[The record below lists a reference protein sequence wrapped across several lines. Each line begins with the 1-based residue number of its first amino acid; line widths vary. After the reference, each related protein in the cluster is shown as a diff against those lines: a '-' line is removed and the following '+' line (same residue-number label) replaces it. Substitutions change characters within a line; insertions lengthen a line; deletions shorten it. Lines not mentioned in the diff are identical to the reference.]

1 MAPEESLK
9 SAKASKDEL
18 AVISNRLAIA
28 MAKREALVKSWTA
41 SSSNSRPEKTQEELD
56 AEDAAL
62 FRNEPPHL
70 GVGAAIPAH
79 FLVNEAERGNKALR
93 AKMLTTKGLKA
104 SKARDTEE
112 KAASAKR
119 GMRGESSDEEEGR
132 SSLGRAKK
140 LNGRR
145 NIVPV
150 MAPQMEAGSDS
161 KSDEESKHQIKAKKR
176 KLEVKEKAPVQA
188 FDKVSLSNKE
198 TTEIK
203 KEDKALSGKT
213 KKDKQPINESS
224 QGGDGDGNVKPAE
237 PVVNETKMTKV
248 EPPNPVNGF
257 LGDEKKSLAGLTKDD
272 GMDAKERRRLKKK
285 EKKKLKKLREAE
297 LAAKVQG

>member
-1 MAPEESLK
+1 MAPEEPLK
-9 SAKASKDEL
+9 SARASKDEL

-70 GVGAAIPAH
+70 GVGAPIPAH
-79 FLVNEAERGNKALR
+79 FLVNESERGNKALR

-104 SKARDTEE
+104 SKARDAEE

-119 GMRGESSDEEEGR
+119 GMRVESSDEEEGR
-132 SSLGRAKK
+132 SGLGRAKK
-140 LNGRR
+140 SKGCQ
-145 NIVPV
+145 NIVPIV
-150 MAPQMEAGSDS
+150 ARQAEAVSNSDS
-161 KSDEESKHQIKAKKR
+161 ESDEESKHQIKAKKR
-176 KLEVKEKAPVQA
+176 KIEVKEKGPAEE
-188 FDKVSLSNKE
+188 VSMGSSGYKE
-198 TTEIK
+198 VTETK
-203 KEDKALSGKT
+203 KGNKALSDKT
-213 KKDKQPINESS
+213 KKDKNPTVESI
-224 QGGDGDGNVKPAE
+224 QGGDGNVKSVV
-237 PVVNETKMTKV
+237 PVVNESKQAKA
-248 EPPNPVNGF
+248 ESPKPANG
-257 LGDEKKSLAGLTKDD
+257 LHDDEKKSLASLKKDD

-297 LAAKVQG
+297 LASKA